1 MAATPTHVSLAAGVV
16 VDVHETLAIAE
27 RAGANTGD
35 CRDWELER
43 IVVAGDVLPDRYDK
57 WTVFERERFRQTRLQ
72 ARESLCDD
80 LRRQKRYDKGLDVG
94 LAAIAERAAAREHPL
109 RGDARAPCRG
119 QRRRGVPATGLG
131 ARSWD
136 GRPAGRGD
144 GLTVTTSYPW
154 I

>member
-94 LAAIAERAAAREHPL
+94 LAAIASEPL
-109 RGDARAPCRG
+109 RESTHCAVMRVHLTEGNVAEAFQPQGLARGAGTDDP
-119 QRRRGVPATGLG
+119 LG
-131 ARSWD
+131 EETD
-136 GRPAGRGD
+136 
-144 GLTVTTSYPW
+144 
-154 I
+154 

>member
-1 MAATPTHVSLAAGVV
+1 MSHAGCGSTTARRRREPARRAWPLSRLSCPLMAATPTHVSLAAGVV

-43 IVVAGDVLPDRYDK
+43 IVVAGDVLPDRYDE

-80 LRRQKRYDKGLDVG
+80 LRRQTRYDKGLDVG
-94 LAAIAERAAAREHPL
+94 LAAIASEP
-109 RGDARAPCRG
+109 P
-119 QRRRGVPATGLG
+119 
-131 ARSWD
+131 
-136 GRPAGRGD
+136 
-144 GLTVTTSYPW
+144 
-154 I
+154 